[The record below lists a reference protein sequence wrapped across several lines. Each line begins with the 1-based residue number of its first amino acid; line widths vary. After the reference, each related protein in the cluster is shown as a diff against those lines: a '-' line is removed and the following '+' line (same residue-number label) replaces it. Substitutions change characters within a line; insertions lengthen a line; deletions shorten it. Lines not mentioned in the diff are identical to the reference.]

1 MRRRLLVFLAI
12 CATIVVADPPPP
24 VEARSLLGLL
34 TSPLRAF
41 GHRHHGR
48 HYHRRGHS
56 TRYATRAAEPK
67 TQAAAA
73 GVGAAAAAGAGVAA
87 AAGAG
92 AAAAGT
98 TGVIPASVYWPRAY
112 DDLAGY
118 TFASASTGKDPFW
131 SHGFN
136 DIFAGIVGL
145 PDTTGRAKIARQ
157 RASAEVSAEA
167 ASPPACASA
176 TAPSETPSG
185 AGSLAFKQIEQRL
198 APAETQRDA
207 FEDLR
212 VALINADQRV
222 SSVCSPSFAQASPPE
237 RLKAIS
243 DRLWAL
249 RQAMLMLRTPL
260 ERVYG
265 VLTDQQKARL
275 NAAASAVK
283 TICADSLDLPWPRD
297 QIEQLIQPNDDQRA
311 GLETLRLTVLQ
322 MGQAI
327 GFSCPRQPL
336 ATPLQRL
343 DAAGDRLNTLL
354 YATMIISRTLNS
366 FYESLTDE
374 QKANF
379 RAIGRSL
386 GQRGQNPR
394 AAEVEP
400 AAR

>member
-1 MRRRLLVFLAI
+1 MRRWLLVFLAMGLAI
-12 CATIVVADPPPP
+12 AADPPPP

-34 TSPLRAF
+34 TSPLRVF
-41 GHRHHGR
+41 KHRHHGR
-48 HYHRRGHS
+48 HYHYRRGHTS
-56 TRYATRAAEPK
+56 RYATRAAEPK

-73 GVGAAAAAGAGVAA
+73 GVGAAAAAGAGMAA

-92 AAAAGT
+92 VG
-98 TGVIPASVYWPRAY
+98 ASLYWPRAY

-118 TFASASTGKDPFW
+118 TFATGNTGKDQFW

-136 DIFAGIVGL
+136 DIFAGIVG
-145 PDTTGRAKIARQ
+145 PPETAARAKIAKQ
-157 RASAEVSAEA
+157 RAAAESGPEA
-167 ASPPACASA
+167 PSSPPCGSA
-176 TAPSETPSG
+176 NAPSDTAAG
-185 AGSLAFKQIEQRL
+185 AGSIAFKQIEQRVVPTD
-198 APAETQRDA
+198 AQREA

-212 VALINADQRV
+212 LAMINADQRV
-222 SSVCSPSFAQASPPE
+222 SSVCSPPFAQASPPE

-260 ERVYG
+260 ERAYN

-275 NAAASAVK
+275 NNAAGAAVK
-283 TICADSLDLPWPRD
+283 ALCTDGVELPWPRD
-297 QIEQLIQPNDDQRA
+297 QIEQVIQPNDDQRSN
-311 GLETLRLTVLQ
+311 LETLRLTVLQ

-379 RAIGRSL
+379 SKIGRSL

-394 AAEVEP
+394 AADAE
-400 AAR
+400 AGAR